1 MRRSGVPQMLEHVG
15 QGRRKALPGALARGR
30 VIPDGGHVTS
40 SFLAVAED
48 LSYPAARP
56 SI

>member
-1 MRRSGVPQMLEHVG
+1 MRRSGVLQMLEHVG
-15 QGRRKALPGALARGR
+15 QIRRKVLPGALARGR
-30 VIPDGGHVTS
+30 VIPDGGHVAP